1 MNKQIIKRIIYKE
14 RIVNKDK
21 YWTLKNVN
29 VEWIFLHCFSSLI
42 YQSYIDC
49 TWSCIVNC
57 ILEHLLIDIHSRMGC
72 HIVRALGYRSCFPSP
87 LQTWDTSCPWPWREG
102 CLPVCLDVRPSP
114 PCATLG
120 QVAAG
125 PALPHGVS
133 HLSFPVAPLKLLN
146 NRRIRQSVT
155 AAVRTLPMIVCTLIL
170 SPIINNQWTCN
181 VVCCHWLRDSINWVV
196 EVIRYFQIS

>member
-14 RIVNKDK
+14 RIVNK
-21 YWTLKNVN
+21 TQNVN
-29 VEWIFLHCFSSLI
+29 VKWIFVHCFSSLI

-57 ILEHLLIDIHSRMGC
+57 ILEHLLVDPHSRMGC
-72 HIVRALGYRSCFPSP
+72 HIVRALGYRSCFPSL

-146 NRRIRQSVT
+146 NRHLRQSVT

-170 SPIINNQWTCN
+170 Y
-181 VVCCHWLRDSINWVV
+181 VVIDW
-196 EVIRYFQIS
+196 